1 MKWTKYTHKLFGK
14 IIISFGPILKEKFG
28 LNLSFFLWLKFLRIE
43 FGKTE
48 NTDPNHGS
56 NHPSPRIS
64 SKVGFFFILNFHTNL
79 YNFSGLMF
87 GVQNSWG
94 EVYSKYDT
102 KTTDNVWKV
111 ELFWFIIPFFVKCSS
126 TYQLQK
132 TFSNKVKEVLPLLIL
147 NFLLA
152 LRFDQYCS
160 RNGSEVKKI
169 DKFVRPFSILL
180 TCYLHSSKEL
190 SQDSIAWLTQR

>member
-1 MKWTKYTHKLFGK
+1 MKWTKYTHILFGNTL
-14 IIISFGPILKEKFG
+14 ISFGPILKKQQFG

-48 NTDPNHGS
+48 NTNPNHGC

-64 SKVGFFFILNFHTNL
+64 SKVGFFFLLNFYSDL
-79 YNFSGLMF
+79 YNSFGLMF

-111 ELFWFIIPFFVKCSS
+111 ELFWFIIPFFMKCPS
-126 TYQLQK
+126 TYQLQN
-132 TFSNKVKEVLPLLIL
+132 TLGFNS
-147 NFLLA
+147 
-152 LRFDQYCS
+152 
-160 RNGSEVKKI
+160 
-169 DKFVRPFSILL
+169 
-180 TCYLHSSKEL
+180 
-190 SQDSIAWLTQR
+190 